1 FGAADEVILHKIYP
15 SAREKYDG
23 TVTGR
28 ILYERT
34 KQNHQ
39 KVSYYEE
46 ILDALP
52 YVSSIVKPGDLFIT
66 MGAGDNW
73 KIGKA
78 LIEQLTKRK

>member
-1 FGAADEVILHKIYP
+1 MTGHIHQAKIIIN
-15 SAREKYDG
+15 K
-23 TVTGR
+23 TC
-28 ILYERT
+28 YERT
-34 KQNHQ
+34 KRNHP

-52 YVSSIVKPGDLFIT
+52 YVSSMIREGDLFIT

-78 LIEQLTKRK
+78 LKALLEQLEAKRK